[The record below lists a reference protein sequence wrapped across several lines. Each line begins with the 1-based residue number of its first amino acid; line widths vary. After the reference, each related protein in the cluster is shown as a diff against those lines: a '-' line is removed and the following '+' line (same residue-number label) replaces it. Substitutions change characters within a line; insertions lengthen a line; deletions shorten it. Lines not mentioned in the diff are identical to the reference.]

1 MAIVMTAGRLFDFL
15 SKISDALSVSRNL
28 PGYLGMILSGKLS
41 MSMISL
47 LAAEQLNPR
56 LQIPALLRNALKI
69 IAVNII
75 QKKVNIQI

>member
-1 MAIVMTAGRLFDFL
+1 MTAGRLFDFL
-15 SKISDALSVSRNL
+15 SKISDALPVSRNL

-56 LQIPALLRNALKI
+56 LQIPPLLSNALKI